1 MVLFP
6 QVPASTPP
14 VRVVVSSTWRSGST
28 LLGEVLA
35 AHPGAYYHYEPL
47 MPYGL
52 QQLGPSTGIQVV
64 ILGVTSLGKSRGCV
78 YSLLHSIIS
87 FAIFQ
92 KLSQDF
98 Y

>member
-1 MVLFP
+1 MYIIPRNTPSSSP
-6 QVPASTPP
+6 QVPASTLP

-52 QQLGPSTGIQVV
+52 QQLGPTQNIQV
-64 ILGVTSLGKSRGCV
+64 LGAS
-78 YSLLHSIIS
+78 
-87 FAIFQ
+87 
-92 KLSQDF
+92 
-98 Y
+98 

>member
-1 MVLFP
+1 ML

-14 VRVVVSSTWRSGST
+14 VRVLVSSTWRSGST

-52 QQLGPSTGIQVV
+52 QQLGPTQSNQVPR
-64 ILGVTSLGKSRGCV
+64 SLYIMKIMTCNMF
-78 YSLLHSIIS
+78 LLYIYVSAY
-87 FAIFQ
+87 FPM
-92 KLSQDF
+92 
-98 Y
+98 